1 MKVKR
6 NIAGVIILTCSIL
19 VFNSLLVSCNNYSP
33 ANDKP
38 ASLEKYPQVEFF
50 DLKDN
55 ADLLLLENAFNQVL
69 LTTSNNHFIAYT
81 KNHSDRD
88 PNNPLLLAN
97 IYAYNE
103 KYELQSKKTLR
114 STHEDLSYVVMT
126 STFNNDNQY
135 LFFYGRPNPSFHK
148 GILLCQFNDSNELGS
163 AKVYQ
168 HNKYS
173 LDNCEISS
181 NSQGAVIVAGSYY
194 DKTLGNNKIFFL
206 QRDPAGNTK
215 YIRELFIVHPEIK
228 DGSLSLSSCSLDDQG
243 NCYFT
248 AWTDNF
254 PHSSLWTPYWVVGKL
269 DEKGNLVYL
278 NQLNRLYK
286 EQRGGINQTKK
297 LVILPNGHAL
307 VLGSDGA
314 TKLVLMEFDSHG
326 DCEQA
331 IELDTKTRSVY
342 GNELH
347 IDGDQVMVA
356 ILRKNETHEG
366 KVDLLVVEYPYTS
379 LTNMENPDLNYRIY
393 PGIHNWIETSFLAP
407 FLLNQKST
415 LPININ
421 GYSIYLMPLKHS
433 LEKFPKQN
441 SASLNQI
448 TFTNITQNIG
458 SKSWLNDSAIKFQ
471 EFFLEEK
478 DVMEQIKLE

>member
-1 MKVKR
+1 MKVKQ
-6 NIAGVIILTCSIL
+6 NIAGVVILTCTIL

-33 ANDKP
+33 TNDKST
-38 ASLEKYPQVEFF
+38 SLEKYKQVEFF
-50 DLKDN
+50 DLKEN

-81 KNHSDRD
+81 KNLRYQD

-103 KYELQSKKTLR
+103 KYELQSKKTLL
-114 STHEDLSYVVMT
+114 STHEDLSYVAMT
-126 STFNNDNQY
+126 SAFNNDNQY
-135 LFFYGRPNPSFHK
+135 LAFYGRPNSTYHK
-148 GILLCQFNDSNELGS
+148 GILLCQLNSSNELGS

-168 HNKYS
+168 HSKYS
-173 LDNCEISS
+173 LDDCEISS
-181 NSQGAVIVAGSYY
+181 NSKGTVMIAGSYY

-206 QRDPAGNTK
+206 QRDPEGNTN
-215 YIRELFIVHPEIK
+215 YVRELFIAHPEIK
-228 DGSLSLSSCSLDDQG
+228 GGSLSLSSCSLDDQG

-254 PHSSLWTPYWVVGKL
+254 PHSSLWTPYWVVGKI

-286 EQRGGINQTKK
+286 ERRGGINQTKK
-297 LVILPNGHAL
+297 LVVLPNGHAL

-314 TKLVLMEFDSHG
+314 TKLVLMEFNSHG

-347 IDGDQVMVA
+347 IDGDQAMVA
-356 ILRKNETHEG
+356 VLRKNE
-366 KVDLLVVEYPYTS
+366 KIDDVVDLLIFEYPYVS
-379 LTNMENPDLNYRIY
+379 STNMENPDLRYRIF

-407 FLLNQKST
+407 FLLNRKST

-421 GYSIYLMPLKHS
+421 GYSIYLMPLRHS
-433 LEKFPKQN
+433 VGKSSKQD
-441 SASLNQI
+441 SASLNQV
-448 TFTNITQNIG
+448 TFTNITDKIG
-458 SKSWLNDSAIKFQ
+458 ATSWLNNSAIQYQ
-471 EFFLEEK
+471 EFFLKEK
-478 DVMEQIKLE
+478 DVMEQIKLD